1 MAVLTAKARDKLR
14 KSQFALP
21 AKRRYP
27 IHDLALA
34 RVAQYGSTYEKATVK
49 AAVYKKYPRL
59 KKRK

>member
-14 KSQFALP
+14 KSRFALP

-27 IHDLALA
+27 A
-34 RVAQYGSTYEKATVK
+34 V
-49 AAVYKKYPRL
+49 VYKKYPRL

>member
-1 MAVLTAKARDKLR
+1 MAVLAAKARDKLR

-27 IHDLALA
+27 IHELAHARNALA
-34 RVAQYGSTYEKATVK
+34 RVAQYGSTYE
-49 AAVYKKYPRL
+49 YPRL